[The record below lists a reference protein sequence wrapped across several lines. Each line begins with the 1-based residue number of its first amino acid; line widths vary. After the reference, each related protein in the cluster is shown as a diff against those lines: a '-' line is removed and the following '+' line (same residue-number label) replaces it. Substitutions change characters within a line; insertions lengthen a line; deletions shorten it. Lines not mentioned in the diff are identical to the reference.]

1 MSASEFLRKEHQE
14 IMRLEKL
21 VTKCSK
27 SLYDGKDVPFSHIDK
42 INFLIAEF
50 LDSIH
55 FTREEGSYFP
65 CVASYDHLNQEIR
78 ALLIEHEFSRNIA
91 KQISE
96 NLKQWKKGLNKRE
109 PVARFL
115 RTYSI
120 FLIDHM
126 QKEEQFFEKAEKE
139 ILSKEEEQE
148 LALKLYEEDDLDAAR
163 MLVIHHLRF
172 VVHIARSYQGYGLPL
187 GDIIQEGN
195 VGLMKAVDKY
205 DPHRG
210 VKLVSFAVHWIKA

>member
-1 MSASEFLRKEHQE
+1 MSASEFLRKEHEE

-27 SLYDGKDVPFSHIDK
+27 SLYDGKDIPFSHIDK
-42 INFLIAEF
+42 MNFLISEF

-65 CVASYDHLNQEIR
+65 CVATYDHLNQEIR

-96 NLKQWKKGLNKRE
+96 NLKQWKKGQNKRE

-148 LALKLYEEDDLDAAR
+148 MLEQFQSISAIAEKVTSLLEDIDYLEEQDWA
-163 MLVIHHLRF
+163 
-172 VVHIARSYQGYGLPL
+172 
-187 GDIIQEGN
+187 
-195 VGLMKAVDKY
+195 K
-205 DPHRG
+205 
-210 VKLVSFAVHWIKA
+210 